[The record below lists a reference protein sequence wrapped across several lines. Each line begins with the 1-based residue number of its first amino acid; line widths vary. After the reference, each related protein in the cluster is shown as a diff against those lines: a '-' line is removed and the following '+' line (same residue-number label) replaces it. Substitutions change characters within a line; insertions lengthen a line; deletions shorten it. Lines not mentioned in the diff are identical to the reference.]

1 MFRPTGFADLA
12 QKRVGIYGYGQEG
25 RATEQLLSGSCELVI
40 VDDDP
45 KAGVLVTS
53 NGGLEELMKCDV
65 VLKSPGVPRRSE
77 SVLQLEKNNVY
88 VTSSLNLWLQQAER
102 SRVIGV
108 TGTKG
113 KSTTTSL
120 IAFFLEC
127 LGEKAQRLGNIGLP
141 PYDTSVDTSS
151 GWLVVEISSFQATDI
166 DVAPKTVVLTSLG
179 SDHLDWHGSL
189 EQYRSDKLQLTRA
202 AGEHTTFAPD
212 NEVIRSESSQI
223 GGTVVLVDSDN
234 SPLTEELHLLGEH
247 SHGNVALALEV
258 VSNVTNT
265 PRSEVH
271 AAVSRNAASF
281 VPLSGRLTLVAEK
294 NGIKFVDDG
303 LATSVLPAVAALEV
317 FKDEALALLVG
328 GFDRGIDYHPLAS
341 ELALRSKPT
350 LLLSMGPAGDR
361 IVEEVLKL
369 SPQTMHQNFDSMDE
383 AVDAGKLFLSDGG
396 VVLLSPGAPS
406 FDRYKNWEERAQD
419 FSRAVNASL

>member
-12 QKRVGIYGYGQEG
+12 HKRVGIYGYGQEG
-25 RATEQLLSGSCELVI
+25 RASEQLLSGSCELVI
-40 VDDDP
+40 VDDNP

-53 NGGLEELMKCDV
+53 SGGLEELLKCDV

-77 SVLQLEKNNVY
+77 SVLHLEENNVY
-88 VTSSLNLWLQQAER
+88 VTSSLNLWLQQTER

-179 SDHLDWHGSL
+179 SDHIDWHGSL

-202 AGEHTTFAPD
+202 DGEHTTFAPD
-212 NEVIRSESSQI
+212 NEVIHSESSQI

-247 SHGNVALALEV
+247 SHSNVALALEV
-258 VSNVTNT
+258 VSFVTNT

-271 AAVSRNAASF
+271 AAVSRNASSF

-328 GFDRGIDYHPLAS
+328 GFDRGVDYAPLAK
-341 ELALRSKPT
+341 AIAARTRPT
-350 LLLSMGPAGDR
+350 MLLSMGPAGIR
-361 IVEEVLKL
+361 IVEETIKL
-369 SPQTMHQNFDSMDE
+369 NAEIAHSSFQSMDE
-383 AVDAGKLFLSDGG
+383 ALSAGTKFLGAGG

-406 FDRYKNWEERAQD
+406 FDRYLNWEERSKD
-419 FSRAVNASL
+419 FARAVTN

>member
-53 NGGLEELMKCDV
+53 SGGLEELMKCDV

-179 SDHLDWHGSL
+179 SDHIDWHGSL

-202 AGEHTTFAPD
+202 AGEHTTFAAN

-271 AAVSRNAASF
+271 AAVSRNAISF

>member
-77 SVLQLEKNNVY
+77 SVLQLEENNVY

-102 SRVIGV
+102 SRVLGV

-151 GWLVVEISSFQATDI
+151 GWLVVEISSFQATDL

-179 SDHLDWHGSL
+179 SDHIDWHGSL

-234 SPLTEELHLLGEH
+234 SRLTEELHLLGEH
-247 SHGNVALALEV
+247 SHANVALALEV

-317 FKDEALALLVG
+317 FKDDALALLVG

-383 AVDAGKLFLSDGG
+383 AVNAGKLFLSDGG

>member
-77 SVLQLEKNNVY
+77 SVLQLEENNVY

-151 GWLVVEISSFQATDI
+151 GWLVVEISSFQATDL

-179 SDHLDWHGSL
+179 SDHIDWHGSL

-202 AGEHTTFAPD
+202 AGEHTTFAAN

-223 GGTVVLVDSDN
+223 GGTVVLVDSDT
-234 SPLTEELHLLGEH
+234 SSLTEELHLLGEH
-247 SHGNVALALEV
+247 SHANVALALEV
-258 VSNVTNT
+258 VSFVTNT

-317 FKDEALALLVG
+317 FKDDALALLVG

-383 AVDAGKLFLSDGG
+383 AVNAGKLFLSDGG

>member
-77 SVLQLEKNNVY
+77 SVLQLEENNVY

-151 GWLVVEISSFQATDI
+151 GWLVVEISSFQATDL

-179 SDHLDWHGSL
+179 SDHIDWHGSL

-234 SPLTEELHLLGEH
+234 SRLTEELHLLGEH

-317 FKDEALALLVG
+317 FKDDALALLVG

-383 AVDAGKLFLSDGG
+383 AVNAGKLFLSDGG

>member
-77 SVLQLEKNNVY
+77 SVLQLEENNVY

-151 GWLVVEISSFQATDI
+151 GWLVVEISSFQATDL

-179 SDHLDWHGSL
+179 SDHIDWHGSL

-234 SPLTEELHLLGEH
+234 SRLTEELHLLGEH
-247 SHGNVALALEV
+247 SHANVALALEV

-294 NGIKFVDDG
+294 NGVKFVDDG

-317 FKDEALALLVG
+317 FKDDALALLVG

-383 AVDAGKLFLSDGG
+383 AVNAGKLFLSDGG

>member
-77 SVLQLEKNNVY
+77 SVLQLEENNVY

-151 GWLVVEISSFQATDI
+151 GWLVVEISSFQATDL

-179 SDHLDWHGSL
+179 SDHIDWHGSL

-234 SPLTEELHLLGEH
+234 SRLTEKLHLLGEH
-247 SHGNVALALEV
+247 SHANVALALEV

-317 FKDEALALLVG
+317 FKDDALALLVG

-383 AVDAGKLFLSDGG
+383 AVNAGKLFLSDGG

>member
-77 SVLQLEKNNVY
+77 SVLQLEENNVY

-179 SDHLDWHGSL
+179 SDHIDWHGSL

-212 NEVIRSESSQI
+212 NEVIRSESAQI

-247 SHGNVALALEV
+247 SHANVALALEV

-303 LATSVLPAVAALEV
+303 LATSVLPTVAALEV
-317 FKDEALALLVG
+317 FKNDSVAILVG

-383 AVDAGKLFLSDGG
+383 AVNAGKLFLSDGG

>member
-77 SVLQLEKNNVY
+77 SVLQLEENNVY

-179 SDHLDWHGSL
+179 SDHIDWHGSL

-212 NEVIRSESSQI
+212 NEVIRSESAQI

-303 LATSVLPAVAALEV
+303 LATSVLPTVAALEV
-317 FKDEALALLVG
+317 FKNDSVAILVG

>member
-12 QKRVGIYGYGQEG
+12 QKRVGVYGYGLEG
-25 RATEQLLSGSCELVI
+25 RATEQLLSGTCELVI

-45 KAGVLVTS
+45 EAGVLVTN
-53 NGGLEELMKCDV
+53 NGGLEELMTCDV
-65 VLKSPGVPRRSE
+65 VLKSPGVPRRNGF
-77 SVLQLEKNNVY
+77 VLQLEENNVF

-102 SRVIGV
+102 SRIIGV

-113 KSTTTSL
+113 KSTTTAL
-120 IAFFLEC
+120 IAFFLQC

-141 PYDTSVDTSS
+141 PYDTSVDTST
-151 GWLVVEISSFQATDI
+151 GWLVVEISSFQATDL
-166 DVAPKTVVLTSLG
+166 DVAPETVVLTSLG
-179 SDHLDWHGSL
+179 SDHIDWHGSL

-202 AGEHTTFAPD
+202 SGEHSTFVP
-212 NEVIRSESSQI
+212 NSEVFRSESSQI
-223 GGTVVLVDSDN
+223 GGTVVFVDSEH
-234 SPLTEELHLLGEH
+234 SSLTEELHLLGEH
-247 SHGNVALALEV
+247 SHSNVSLALEV
-258 VSNVTNT
+258 VSFVTNT

-271 AAVSRNAASF
+271 AAVSRNAAAF

-294 NGIKFVDDG
+294 NGIRFVDDG

-317 FKDEALALLVG
+317 FKDDSLVILVG
-328 GFDRGIDYHPLAS
+328 GFDRGVDYQPLAS
-341 ELALRSKPT
+341 ALALRSKPT
-350 LLLSMGPAGDR
+350 LLLSMGPAGAR
-361 IVEEVLKL
+361 IVEEALKL

-383 AVDAGKLFLSDGG
+383 AVNAGKLFLSDGG

-419 FSRAVNASL
+419 FSRAVNVSP

>member
-88 VTSSLNLWLQQAER
+88 VTSSLNLWLQQADR

-179 SDHLDWHGSL
+179 SDHIDWHGSL

-202 AGEHTTFAPD
+202 AGEHTTFAAN

-223 GGTVVLVDSDN
+223 GGTVVLVDSDT
-234 SPLTEELHLLGEH
+234 SSLTEELHLLGEH
-247 SHGNVALALEV
+247 SHANVALALEV

-271 AAVSRNAASF
+271 AAVSRNAISF

>member
-77 SVLQLEKNNVY
+77 SVLQLEENNLY

-151 GWLVVEISSFQATDI
+151 GWLVVEISSFQATDL

-179 SDHLDWHGSL
+179 SDHIDWHGSL

-234 SPLTEELHLLGEH
+234 SRLTEELHLLGEH
-247 SHGNVALALEV
+247 SHANVALALEV

-317 FKDEALALLVG
+317 FKDDALALLVG

-350 LLLSMGPAGDR
+350 LLLPMGPAGDR

-383 AVDAGKLFLSDGG
+383 AVNAGKLFLSDGG